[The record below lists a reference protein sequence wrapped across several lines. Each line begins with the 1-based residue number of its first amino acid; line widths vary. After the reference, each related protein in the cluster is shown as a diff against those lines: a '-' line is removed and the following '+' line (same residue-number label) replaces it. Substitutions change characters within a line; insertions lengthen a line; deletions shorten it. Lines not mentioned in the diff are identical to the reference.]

1 MYDYDLS
8 QVVERLNRAGIGELA
23 LVPTDH
29 GGHHGVILLGTKAPA

>member
-23 LVPTDH
+23 LAPTDH
-29 GGHHGVILLGTKAPA
+29 GGHHGVILLGMKAPS